1 MRVHFNSPIGGYLWP
16 YEHEYVP
23 QLSKELRECDVDSSF
38 ILEEDPARADII
50 ILWEGFEYK
59 KPTYIQTLENDPLIR
74 QHSERVYCIN
84 YEDHP
89 EGFLAGIYTSLE
101 HPFFDPAWHR
111 IWPFF
116 LMNNPQVYNWTRAEV
131 LTWNPRLLFSFTG
144 AASHPVRKQ
153 LFTLFSKE
161 SPEYHVE
168 NIHKWYN
175 HDDRDRNHFL
185 KIALDSVFCL
195 CPRGYTSYT
204 QRIIEVMAMARVP
217 VIIADDWI
225 PFFFEDQT
233 PYYIKV
239 AEKDIEH
246 LPDILSSR
254 RQEAEELGWNARMIW
269 EKYLSANRRAVA
281 VVEAIAKLATQ
292 PGSRR
297 NYADYRERWHSKKF
311 LKQAGWTPSQQL
323 ALRLE
328 QRARRW
334 FPSARIPGVSPLM
347 RYRNAPD
354 MK

>member
-1 MRVHFNSPIGGYLWP
+1 MRVHISYIQGAYFRE

-38 ILEEDPARADII
+38 VLEADPARADTI

-59 KPTYIQTLENDPLIR
+59 TPDYIQTLENDPLIR
-74 QHSERVYCIN
+74 EHAERVYCLN

-116 LMNNPQVYNWTRAEV
+116 LMNNQQVYGLTRDEV
-131 LTWNPRLLFSFTG
+131 QARNPKLLFSFTG
-144 AASHPVRKQ
+144 AASHQVRKN
-153 LFTLFSKE
+153 LFALFSKG

-168 NIHKWYN
+168 HVKKWYN
-175 HDDRDRNHFL
+175 HDDGDRSRFL
-185 KIALDSVFCL
+185 KIALDSTFCL
-195 CPRGYTSYT
+195 CPHGYCAYT
-204 QRIIEVMAMARVP
+204 PRITEVMAMARVP

-225 PFFFEDQT
+225 PFSFEDQL

-254 RQEAEELGWNARMIW
+254 RLEAEELSRNARMLW
-269 EKYLSANRRAVA
+269 DKYLSVKRRAVGVIVA
-281 VVEAIAKLATQ
+281 VAKLATQ
-292 PGSRR
+292 PGGRM

-311 LKQAGWTPSQQL
+311 LTQAGWTRRQQL
-323 ALRLE
+323 ALRVE
-328 QRARRW
+328 QHARRW
-334 FPSARIPGVSPLM
+334 FPSVKIPGVSPLM
-347 RYRNAPD
+347 RYRNAPN